1 MDKKLPSIS
10 KFSTNK
16 VFSNNKDVYY
26 SSYNKEINSELE
38 NTKDNS
44 IDNIFKEGEYIF
56 NMPVVIKTN
65 SDTYKTT
72 IIGKLDDHIITSNR
86 QTIKIKDIVSIK
98 MK

>member
-26 SSYNKEINSELE
+26 SSFNKEINSKDE
-38 NTKDNS
+38 NIKNTTL
-44 IDNIFKEGEYIF
+44 DNILKKGEYIF

-65 SDTYKTT
+65 ADTFKTT
-72 IIGKLDDHIITSNR
+72 IIGKLNDHIITSDR
-86 QTIKIKDIVSIK
+86 KTIKLKDIVSINRK
-98 MK
+98 